1 MSRFRSLLLLPMLL
15 WCSLVFG
22 QGITTG
28 SITGTVQDP
37 QQAVVNGAK
46 ITAVQVGTNA
56 NFTATTNS
64 SGIFMLRGLPV
75 GNYDV
80 SIESPQFN
88 KLKIGGVAVNAGT
101 PTDLGV
107 QALRLGDTTAEVTV
121 EGGVAPLVQTDTLQI
136 GQTFETR
143 KAADL
148 PIGNGFDIVA
158 LLTPGVAPSGDN
170 AFTNTNGADFS
181 ANGQR
186 GRSNNFQINGQT
198 HTD

>member
-1 MSRFRSLLLLPMLL
+1 MVR
-15 WCSLVFG
+15 WCSVGFG
-22 QGITTG
+22 QGMTTG
-28 SITGTVQDP
+28 SMTGSVGGP
-37 QQAVVNGAK
+37 EEGVVNGAK

-121 EGGVAPLVQTDTLQI
+121 EGGV
-136 GQTFETR
+136 
-143 KAADL
+143 
-148 PIGNGFDIVA
+148 
-158 LLTPGVAPSGDN
+158 
-170 AFTNTNGADFS
+170 
-181 ANGQR
+181 
-186 GRSNNFQINGQT
+186 
-198 HTD
+198 